1 MTTTPAAARAP
12 RRRPH
17 ETSQA
22 RGLSAKISAGAKLKS
37 LLLTTLIAVASLVFL
52 GVQELS
58 RASSSNL
65 DDAVAQDLGVAGTY
79 RIDPSPELGLER
91 ATLLRLIGEAIAP
104 LNPASVQMAEVLPTV
119 RPTCPPYDQIGERT
133 TGVLLDPDGSPAPF
147 EPAALGDTGFD
158 LCLAGLVIP
167 REALREATAA
177 EQRMLSVQLVIDP
190 AYAAAVRLS
199 STEPVRYQ
207 VCVIMGDE
215 ADQADAIRTRL
226 RAVFAEPAELAGI
239 DVDVALSVT
248 RTDDGDQVR
257 VASQGIKLVYSLIG
271 WGVLLVSGLGLLAA
285 ELIVLRDRTWFFG
298 LSRAVGAKRADIAAL
313 IVIDILTV
321 LLTGLA
327 AALLIAGA
335 TAPLVESFGRSAF
348 HADLRLVR
356 PTGVATLGLGS
367 ALMLVL
373 GSTYPAWRAM
383 RLDPLDVLERR

>member
-1 MTTTPAAARAP
+1 
-12 RRRPH
+12 
-17 ETSQA
+17 
-22 RGLSAKISAGAKLKS
+22 
-37 LLLTTLIAVASLVFL
+37 VASLVFL

>member
-207 VCVIMGDE
+207 VGVIMGDE

-248 RTDDGDQVR
+248 APT
-257 VASQGIKLVYSLIG
+257 
-271 WGVLLVSGLGLLAA
+271 
-285 ELIVLRDRTWFFG
+285 
-298 LSRAVGAKRADIAAL
+298 
-313 IVIDILTV
+313 
-321 LLTGLA
+321 TG
-327 AALLIAGA
+327 
-335 TAPLVESFGRSAF
+335 TRSASR
-348 HADLRLVR
+348 HRA
-356 PTGVATLGLGS
+356 S
-367 ALMLVL
+367 SS
-373 GSTYPAWRAM
+373 STR
-383 RLDPLDVLERR
+383 

>member
-1 MTTTPAAARAP
+1 MRPLRLAALAARISAAAR
-12 RRRPH
+12 
-17 ETSQA
+17 
-22 RGLSAKISAGAKLKS
+22 LKF

-65 DDAVAQDLGVAGTY
+65 DDAVARDLGAAGTY

-91 ATLLRLIGEAIAP
+91 ATLLRLVSEAIAP
-104 LNPASVQMAEVLPTV
+104 LRPVAVQAAEVLPAV

-133 TGVLLDPDGSPAPF
+133 LGVLLDPDGSPAPF

-167 REALREATAA
+167 RGALREATAA
-177 EQRMLSVQLVIDP
+177 EQRMLSVQLVVDP

-199 STEPVRYQ
+199 STAPARRQ
-207 VCVIMGDE
+207 VGVITGAE
-215 ADQADAIRTRL
+215 ADQADAIRERL

-257 VASQGIKLVYSLIG
+257 VASQGIKLVYALIG
-271 WGVLLVSGLGLLAA
+271 WGVLLVSGLGLLSA

-298 LSRAVGAKRADIAAL
+298 LSRAVGARRADIAAL

-327 AALLIAGA
+327 VALLIAGL
-335 TAPLVESFGRSAF
+335 TAPFVESFGAAAF
-348 HADLRLVR
+348 HAELRLAR
-356 PTGVATLGLGS
+356 PDGVATLGIG
-367 ALMLVL
+367 ATLMLVL
-373 GSTYPAWRAM
+373 GSAYPAWRAM